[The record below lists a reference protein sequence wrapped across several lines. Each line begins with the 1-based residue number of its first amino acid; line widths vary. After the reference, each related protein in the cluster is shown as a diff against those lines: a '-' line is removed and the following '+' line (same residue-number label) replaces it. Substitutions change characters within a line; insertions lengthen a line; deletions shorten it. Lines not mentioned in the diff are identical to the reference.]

1 MRRQKATNELV
12 IRSLLHAKK
21 QHLHNDSAT
30 LYFLYI
36 IDSSQSKEKVGL
48 TNALPC
54 HNTLSCKHLQQKSS
68 LRIRIVPDCRNHD
81 CTVIRCQ
88 VCLSKGICVSH
99 APLCLKGIAATED
112 SV

>member
-36 IDSSQSKEKVGL
+36 IDSSQSKEKVGR
-48 TNALPC
+48 TNVLPC
-54 HNTLSCKHLQQKSS
+54 HKHIVLQALTAEIIITRQ
-68 LRIRIVPDCRNHD
+68 DCF
-81 CTVIRCQ
+81 
-88 VCLSKGICVSH
+88 
-99 APLCLKGIAATED
+99 
-112 SV
+112 

>member
-48 TNALPC
+48 LMPYPATTHCPAS
-54 HNTLSCKHLQQKSS
+54 TYS
-68 LRIRIVPDCRNHD
+68 RNHHYASGLFLIAEIIIMRQD
-81 CTVIRCQ
+81 CF
-88 VCLSKGICVSH
+88 
-99 APLCLKGIAATED
+99 
-112 SV
+112 

>member
-12 IRSLLHAKK
+12 IRSLLHDKK

-54 HNTLSCKHLQQKSS
+54 HK
-68 LRIRIVPDCRNHD
+68 RIVLQALTAEIIITRQNCF
-81 CTVIRCQ
+81 
-88 VCLSKGICVSH
+88 
-99 APLCLKGIAATED
+99 
-112 SV
+112 